1 VYDLLGPD
9 CGKLTV
15 TVDGLKPV
23 SIARF
28 DSFCTYHRLGKFMAV
43 ENLTND
49 LHNVKIEVSP
59 EALDKLKILSQR
71 NEKMDNPTRF
81 DGTNWYAGSLL
92 LIGDLVN

>member
-1 VYDLLGPD
+1 V
-9 CGKLTV
+9 TV
-15 TVDGLKPV
+15 TVDELKPV

-28 DSFCTYHRLGKFMAV
+28 DSFCTYHRLDKFMAA
-43 ENLTND
+43 EALAND
-49 LHNVKIEVSP
+49 LHTVKIEVSP

-92 LIGDLVN
+92 LIGDLVE

>member
-15 TVDGLKPV
+15 TVDDLKPV

-28 DSFCTYHRLGKFMAV
+28 DSFCTYHRLGKFMAA
-43 ENLTND
+43 EALANG
-49 LHNVKIEVSP
+49 LHTVKIEVSP

-92 LIGDLVN
+92 LIGDLVD